1 MYTLNLS
8 SIVEQTPQQQLDSQP
23 AVVLGKEEQNSGGEG
38 HCKDE
43 QQNYVEHM
51 HDQQRELEPPNVDQT
66 NGPESPVSALT
77 PPISVSTSSTT
88 QTINLPHDK
97 EGVKGDSHLLVE
109 NTETGE

>member
-51 HDQQRELEPPNVDQT
+51 HDQQRELEPPNVDRSCVLGQFLQT
-66 NGPESPVSALT
+66 FPVCIRTKTNIIERAA
-77 PPISVSTSSTT
+77 
-88 QTINLPHDK
+88 INICC
-97 EGVKGDSHLLVE
+97 V
-109 NTETGE
+109 